1 MSERKQA
8 GHTWMNSFLNASIPF
23 ASLPSAPSQSARA
36 SLLKARMFKYD
47 LGALTGRQKRVN
59 SSRSGMV
66 ATSSRLSSPLPPQI
80 VQPEVHYLRLRLP
93 CVPMHRTVKSALS
106 DTSRILESLSATAG
120 VESFVLA
127 VDPTEDGTSDPGFL
141 GGSVVGR
148 EYWRGMRGGGEPGA
162 RAFKSHC
169 VKAFQA
175 SVPSTSTSNARTIKS
190 TLYDAVRTA
199 LRTASG
205 VRNAEMKWTNP
216 ALLNI
221 YGVALVGWPPSI
233 PAQNPSSLKADQNK
247 QLLEALENGTMY
259 FTRILAMPQ
268 QSSDPS
274 PAPTP
279 PAAPPP
285 EDESSFAWAI
295 QYEPDPLSTSG
306 EDEGAAGDRPAKRA
320 RPG

>member
-1 MSERKQA
+1 MDELFLERLDTFCISSIRTFAEREGK
-8 GHTWMNSFLNASIPF
+8 SFEGAYVQIRLGCLDGQTETRQLVAEWHGRHLFSPQQ
-23 ASLPSAPSQSARA
+23 PSAASDRA
-36 SLLKARMFKYD
+36 TR
-47 LGALTGRQKRVN
+47 
-59 SSRSGMV
+59 
-66 ATSSRLSSPLPPQI
+66 
-80 VQPEVHYLRLRLP
+80 
-93 CVPMHRTVKSALS
+93 VKSTLS

-127 VDPTEDGTSDPGFL
+127 VDPTEDGTNDPGFL

-175 SVPSTSTSNARTIKS
+175 SSPSTSTTNARTIKS

-274 PAPTP
+274 RAPTP
-279 PAAPPP
+279 PVAPPS

-295 QYEPDPLSTSG
+295 QYEPEPLSTSG
-306 EDEGAAGDRPAKRA
+306 EDEGDRPAKRA